1 MNDPTVTHNERQ
13 RRRSE
18 IRGLHRPSIY
28 TGSQK
33 STTCQLHPSAPHV
46 TSDAVEWPGGDV
58 RSALS
63 PSSYS
68 ISDPDGLRTM
78 CPPLQHR
85 HTINI
90 SPHIGTDDALDPATD
105 WLGHETL
112 TCETKGE
119 IEGVSSGHN
128 IGNKDGNKD
137 QHMPTQFGSH
147 SQLANNKTIVNGN
160 GGKQPAHTIKY
171 ENKSMDEV
179 EEEEGGY
186 FDDNSDSDYNIH
198 SSTCS
203 TGTGVRKVSTSVSAE
218 DLATVVSEL
227 RAFQRQQARLTS
239 LGHEDDDDDV
249 LGDSSPHGQNTKT
262 DQHRFI
268 VGVGEA
274 TENINSS
281 SYSKRSS
288 ESHNS
293 DPSDQ
298 LIGISPD
305 AAASY
310 NADEILQIG
319 CLTPQLHVKTRHKK
333 RLAEQEVVLTKLLDA
348 SFLSPAHTPPHIVP
362 TLPAND
368 KTVSQVISLE
378 SVTNPPQTNSIVGS
392 PPTER
397 PPILRPDLEEE
408 VEEVV
413 IEDVINDVISNSNNN
428 NSNITSN
435 SNANHTPSR
444 THSIVNTDTG
454 HTDDDD
460 GSMHHILLQH
470 KNSTRNIFTHI
481 YDTFNCIPFIR

>member
-1 MNDPTVTHNERQ
+1 MNDPTVTHDERQ

-33 STTCQLHPSAPHV
+33 STTSQIYPSDRHV
-46 TSDAVEWPGGDV
+46 TSNDAVEWPDGDV

-63 PSSYS
+63 PSAYS
-68 ISDPDGLRTM
+68 IHVPDVRRTM

-85 HTINI
+85 HTVDI
-90 SPHIGTDDALDPATD
+90 SPHISTDDALDPGPAHPTAD
-105 WLGHETL
+105 WPGHEWSS
-112 TCETKGE
+112 CETKGE
-119 IEGVSSGHN
+119 GVSSGPS
-128 IGNKDGNKD
+128 IGNRGSSED
-137 QHMPTQFGSH
+137 QHMPTQYAPSR
-147 SQLANNKTIVNGN
+147 SQLINFNPSASNDSD
-160 GGKQPAHTIKY
+160 GKQPSPISSIK
-171 ENKSMDEV
+171 NKSKDEE

-198 SSTCS
+198 SSACS
-203 TGTGVRKVSTSVSAE
+203 TGSGVHKVSTSVSVE
-218 DLATVVSEL
+218 DLAIVVSEL
-227 RAFQRQQARLTS
+227 RAFQKQQARLTS
-239 LGHEDDDDDV
+239 LGHEDDDGDV
-249 LGDSSPHGQNTKT
+249 LDDSSPHGQNTNS

-274 TENINSS
+274 TGNFNSA

-305 AAASY
+305 VAASY
-310 NADEILQIG
+310 KTDETLQIG
-319 CLTPQLHVKTRHKK
+319 CLTPQLHVITRHKK
-333 RLAEQEVVLTKLLDA
+333 RLTEQEVVLTKLLDA

-362 TLPAND
+362 TLPANNE
-368 KTVSQVISLE
+368 TVSQVISLE

-397 PPILRPDLEEE
+397 PPILRHDVEEE

-413 IEDVINDVISNSNNN
+413 IEDVIYDVISNSNNN
-428 NSNITSN
+428 NSN
-435 SNANHTPSR
+435 TPSR
-444 THSIVNTDTG
+444 SHSIANSIRGND
-454 HTDDDD
+454 TDDDVD
-460 GSMHHILLQH
+460 SMHHILLQH
-470 KNSTRNIFTHI
+470 KNSNRNIFTHI